1 MRRDNGLDVV
11 PADGEGTDWETVGV
25 AADDGVRVLLG
36 EVTGRVLRPDQDVVC
51 LTGIRMWARSGI
63 RCAYPPICLDK
74 EAMEDK
80 SPRDDLPQ

>member
-25 AADDGVRVLLG
+25 AADDGVGVLLG

-51 LTGIRMWARSGI
+51 LTGIRKCVRRGLWY
-63 RCAYPPICLDK
+63 AYLAICLDK